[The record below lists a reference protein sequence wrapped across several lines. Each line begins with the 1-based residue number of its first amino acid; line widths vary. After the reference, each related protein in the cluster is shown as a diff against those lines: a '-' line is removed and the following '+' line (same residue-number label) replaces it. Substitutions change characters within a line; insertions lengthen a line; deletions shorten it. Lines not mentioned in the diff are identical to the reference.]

1 MFAPERQQAILDL
14 ARQQGRVDVPG
25 LATCFDVTAETI
37 RRDLTTLERRRLLR
51 RTHGGAV
58 PIERL
63 DFERLDFEL
72 GLADREALLVEEK
85 RRIAMAALAELPDEG
100 TVLLD
105 AGTTTAALA
114 RLIPADRE
122 LTIVTNGLMVAV
134 ALLAQPDVTVHVL
147 GGRVRGRTMAVVDDW
162 AKRCLS
168 EVFVEVAFV
177 GANGV
182 SVAHGLTTPDLAE
195 AAVKAALISAAR
207 RTVVLADH
215 TKFQTDHFARFG
227 RLAEVDVL
235 ITDTG
240 VEADLAAEVERA
252 GPKVVLA

>member
-25 LATCFDVTAETI
+25 LATRFDVTAETI

-58 PIERL
+58 LVERL
-63 DFERLDFEL
+63 DFEP
-72 GLADREALLVEEK
+72 GLADREAQLVEEK
-85 RRIAMAALAELPDEG
+85 RRIAVAALAELPDEG

-114 RLIPADRE
+114 RLIPSDRE
-122 LTIVTNGLMVAV
+122 LTIVTNGLTVAV
-134 ALLAQPDVTVHVL
+134 ALLAQSDVTVYVL

-195 AAVKAALISAAR
+195 ATVKAAMISAAR

-240 VEADLAAEVERA
+240 VESDLAAEVESA